1 MSCLG
6 FFLRNIALLFLSL
19 AVSAFVIELALRFS
33 GFEPRVLEANRFFA
47 EDDGTTWSE
56 PDGELGWVN
65 KPGVAISIEHGN
77 APMTFWDHG
86 RRATRPDSDAE
97 SKKRP
102 IMIVGGSNAQSYGV
116 VDRESFPFL
125 LAQRFPELWIENF
138 GNGGYSTAQALLMA
152 ERAVPNF
159 YRNARPELIILT
171 FADSHVARN
180 VSDQSWV
187 YSISDSEGRFVSPPH
202 YRLKNGELVFRPFRT
217 IEPWVFETSSAMV
230 TLIHHIWMQSIQF
243 NSGGD
248 GVAVTQR
255 ILSRFAT
262 FADQVGANFLVVI
275 LEDRSQVSAEVF
287 DDAEFPVL
295 DCSGFAREAPADY
308 LLGGTGHPN
317 ARLHSHFSM
326 CVASWMASNIDVQEN
341 SENP

>member
-1 MSCLG
+1 
-6 FFLRNIALLFLSL
+6 
-19 AVSAFVIELALRFS
+19 
-33 GFEPRVLEANRFFA
+33 
-47 EDDGTTWSE
+47 
-56 PDGELGWVN
+56 
-65 KPGVAISIEHGN
+65 
-77 APMTFWDHG
+77 
-86 RRATRPDSDAE
+86 
-97 SKKRP
+97 
-102 IMIVGGSNAQSYGV
+102 
-116 VDRESFPFL
+116 
-125 LAQRFPELWIENF
+125 
-138 GNGGYSTAQALLMA
+138 
-152 ERAVPNF
+152 
-159 YRNARPELIILT
+159 
-171 FADSHVARN
+171 
-180 VSDQSWV
+180 
-187 YSISDSEGRFVSPPH
+187 
-202 YRLKNGELVFRPFRT
+202 
-217 IEPWVFETSSAMV
+217 MV

>member
-171 FADSHVARN
+171 FADSHVAIGLRT
-180 VSDQSWV
+180 VSWCSV
-187 YSISDSEGRFVSPPH
+187 HSGR
-202 YRLKNGELVFRPFRT
+202 
-217 IEPWVFETSSAMV
+217 
-230 TLIHHIWMQSIQF
+230 
-243 NSGGD
+243 
-248 GVAVTQR
+248 
-255 ILSRFAT
+255 
-262 FADQVGANFLVVI
+262 
-275 LEDRSQVSAEVF
+275 
-287 DDAEFPVL
+287 
-295 DCSGFAREAPADY
+295 
-308 LLGGTGHPN
+308 
-317 ARLHSHFSM
+317 
-326 CVASWMASNIDVQEN
+326 
-341 SENP
+341 